1 MLLKKQTVW
10 LLTMV
15 SLVVVLSV
23 FYITSPMP
31 SDEYALMTGNEEKAK
46 DQEAKEAKDQGV
58 EVSIEEMED
67 GSVASGIS
75 SDDLLTALRMEIDD
89 QRAQAKEELQAIVA
103 SNDVTAEKRS
113 EALDKMEELQTYA
126 AKEAILETT
135 ILANE
140 NYKDAL
146 VKAEDNQ
153 VRVIVK
159 AKEGSTA
166 AANEIMRLVRD
177 ELGPKQVAVEFQ
189 PIK

>member
-31 SDEYALMTGNEEKAK
+31 SDEYALKTGNEEKTK
-46 DQEAKEAKDQGV
+46 NQEAKDAKDQGV

-67 GSVASGIS
+67 GSVTSGIS
-75 SDDLLTALRMEIDD
+75 SDDLFTALRMEIDD

-126 AKEAILETT
+126 AKEAILETM

-140 NYKDAL
+140 NYKEAL

-159 AKEGSTA
+159 AKESSTA

>member
-23 FYITSPMP
+23 FYITSPMKQ
-31 SDEYALMTGNEEKAK
+31 SDDFALMSNEKEG
-46 DQEAKEAKDQGV
+46 AKEQQATSEQDI
-58 EVSIEEMED
+58 EVSIEEMAD
-67 GSVASGIS
+67 GTVASGIS
-75 SDDLLTALRMEIDD
+75 SDDLFTALRMEIDD

-103 SNDVTAEKRS
+103 SSDVTAEKRS
-113 EALDKMEELQTYA
+113 EALDKMEELQTFA
-126 AKEAILETT
+126 AKEAILETM

-140 NYKDAL
+140 NYADAL
-146 VKAEDNQ
+146 VKAEADQ

-159 AKEGSTA
+159 AKEGSTT
-166 AANEIMRLVRD
+166 AANEIMRLVHD
-177 ELGPKQVAVEFQ
+177 ELGPKKVAVEFQ